1 MIQIQTIKAN
11 PSTTFQTFTRSL
23 HWTALVSRSPSIY
36 SPWAQRTWTSQPSG
50 VVINPFFVMSVF
62 VVKYPSFAL
71 VKDLSSILDI
81 SAELDQ
87 DLQTRQYI
95 MDLGAVPIL
104 GRPIRDTL
112 IC

>member
-1 MIQIQTIKAN
+1 MRPTIRPKVAEQEEHC
-11 PSTTFQTFTRSL
+11 S
-23 HWTALVSRSPSIY
+23 
-36 SPWAQRTWTSQPSG
+36 
-50 VVINPFFVMSVF
+50 VVNWLLPCGKP
-62 VVKYPSFAL
+62 VKISFAL